1 MKKIIVYTILPD
13 NENFEIISAYLWELE
28 PAGIEE
34 VDSGLRLYF
43 DAEQDPGEETITA
56 ALEEIKASGQINDYQ
71 VMTQIIE
78 NRNWNEEWEKNISV
92 IKVSDDLVIKP
103 TFKEYT
109 PVGNELILT
118 IDPKMSFGTGEH
130 QTTKLMLLALKKY
143 IKGDE
148 KILDAGTGSGILA
161 IGAVKLGA
169 ASAIAFDNDDW
180 CYDNGQENCRLNDV
194 SDSVE
199 IRTCE
204 LNDIAET
211 DFDLILANIQTNI
224 LQKIAEGL
232 SSRTKSNGLLL
243 LSGILSHDVPSLAHQ
258 YMGLGFRPIDITYLD
273 EWAMMALKKDYHREN
288 VRLPDDETIE

>member
-1 MKKIIVYTILPD
+1 MKEKIVKNITVYTILPD
-13 NENFEIISAYLWELE
+13 AENLEIISAYLWELE

-43 DAEQDPGEETITA
+43 DAEQDPGKESVEK
-56 ALEEIKASGQINDYQ
+56 ALEELKTAGQLNDYQ
-71 VMTQIIE
+71 VMTQVFA

-92 IKVSDDLVIKP
+92 IRVSDDMVIKP

-109 PVGNELILT
+109 PEGNELILT

-143 IKGDE
+143 IRGGE

-180 CYDNGQENCRLNDV
+180 CYDNGIENCRLNDV
-194 SDSVE
+194 SDKVE

-204 LNDIAET
+204 LDDIPQTE
-211 DFDLILANIQTNI
+211 FDLILANIQKNI
-224 LQKIAEGL
+224 LAQIVEGL
-232 SSRTKSNGLLL
+232 SSRTKTGGILL
-243 LSGILSHDVPSLAHQ
+243 LSGLLGDDVEEVTGIYTQH
-258 YMGLGFRPIDITYLD
+258 GFTLLEVTEMQ
-273 EWAMMALKKDYHREN
+273 EWRMIALRRN
-288 VRLPDDETIE
+288 

>member
-1 MKKIIVYTILPD
+1 MKEKIVKNITVYTILPD
-13 NENFEIISAYLWELE
+13 AENLEIISAYLWELE

-43 DAEQDPGEETITA
+43 DAEQDPGKESVEK
-56 ALEEIKASGQINDYQ
+56 ALEELKTAGQLNDYQ
-71 VMTQIIE
+71 VMTQVFA

-92 IKVSDDLVIKP
+92 IRVSDDMVIKP

-109 PVGNELILT
+109 PEGNELILT

-143 IKGDE
+143 IRGGE
-148 KILDAGTGSGILA
+148 KVLDAGTGSGILA

-180 CYDNGQENCRLNDV
+180 CYDNGIENCRLNDV
-194 SDSVE
+194 SDKVE

-204 LNDIAET
+204 LDDIPQTE
-211 DFDLILANIQTNI
+211 FDLILANIQKNI
-224 LQKIAEGL
+224 LVQIADGL
-232 SSRTKSNGLLL
+232 TSRIRPGGILL
-243 LSGILSHDVPSLAHQ
+243 LSGLLGDDVEEVTDL
-258 YMGLGFRPIDITYLD
+258 YTRLGLTRLEVTELQ
-273 EWAMMALKKDYHREN
+273 EWRMIALRRN
-288 VRLPDDETIE
+288 

>member
-1 MKKIIVYTILPD
+1 MKEKIVKNITVYTILPD
-13 NENFEIISAYLWELE
+13 AENLEIISAYLWELE

-43 DAEQDPGEETITA
+43 DAEQDPGKESVEK
-56 ALEEIKASGQINDYQ
+56 ALEELKTAGQLNDYQ
-71 VMTQIIE
+71 VMTQVFA
-78 NRNWNEEWEKNISV
+78 NRNWNEEWEKNIAV
-92 IKVSDDLVIKP
+92 IRVSDDMVIKP

-109 PVGNELILT
+109 PEGNELILT

-143 IKGDE
+143 IRGGE

-180 CYDNGQENCRLNDV
+180 CYDNGIENCRLNDV
-194 SDSVE
+194 SDKVE

-204 LNDIAET
+204 LDDIPQTE
-211 DFDLILANIQTNI
+211 FDLILANIQKNI
-224 LQKIAEGL
+224 LAQIADGL
-232 SSRTKSNGLLL
+232 TSRIRPGGILL
-243 LSGILSHDVPSLAHQ
+243 LSGLLGDDVEEVTDL
-258 YMGLGFRPIDITYLD
+258 YTRLGLTRLEVTEMQ
-273 EWAMMALKKDYHREN
+273 EWRMIALKRN
-288 VRLPDDETIE
+288 

>member
-1 MKKIIVYTILPD
+1 MKEKIVKNITVYTILPD
-13 NENFEIISAYLWELE
+13 AENLEIISAYLWELE

-43 DAEQDPGEETITA
+43 DAEQDPGKESVEK
-56 ALEEIKASGQINDYQ
+56 ALEELKTAGQLNDYQ
-71 VMTQIIE
+71 VMTQVFA
-78 NRNWNEEWEKNISV
+78 NRNWNEEWEKNIAV
-92 IKVSDDLVIKP
+92 IRVSDDMVIKP

-109 PVGNELILT
+109 PEGNELILT

-143 IKGDE
+143 IRGGE

-180 CYDNGQENCRLNDV
+180 CYDNGIENCRLNNV
-194 SDSVE
+194 SDKVE

-204 LNDIAET
+204 LEDIPQTE
-211 DFDLILANIQTNI
+211 FDLILANIQKNI
-224 LQKIAEGL
+224 LAQIADGL
-232 SSRTKSNGLLL
+232 TSRIRPGGILL
-243 LSGILSHDVPSLAHQ
+243 LSGLLGDDVEEVTDL
-258 YMGLGFRPIDITYLD
+258 YTRLGLTRLEVTEMQ
-273 EWAMMALKKDYHREN
+273 EWRMIALKRN
-288 VRLPDDETIE
+288 

>member
-143 IKGDE
+143 IKGGE

-258 YMGLGFRPIDITYLD
+258 YMGLGFRPIDITYMD

>member
-1 MKKIIVYTILPD
+1 MKEFSVKNITVYTILPD

-43 DAEQDPGEETITA
+43 DADRDPGKKTVES
-56 ALEEIKASGQINDYQ
+56 ALEELKAAGQINDYQ
-71 VMTQIIE
+71 IMTQILA

-92 IKVSDDLVIKP
+92 IKVADDLVIKP
-103 TFKEYT
+103 TFNDYT
-109 PVGNELILT
+109 PQGDELILT

-143 IKGDE
+143 IKGGE
-148 KILDAGTGSGILA
+148 RVLDAGTGSAILA

-180 CYDNGQENCRLNDV
+180 CYDNGIENCRLNEV
-194 SDSVE
+194 SDNVE

-204 LNDIAET
+204 LNDIPEI
-211 DFDLILANIQTNI
+211 DFDLILANIQKNI
-224 LQKIAEGL
+224 LAQIVEGL
-232 SSRTKSNGLLL
+232 ASRTKSGGLLL
-243 LSGILSHDVPSLAHQ
+243 LSGLLGDDVEEVTAIYISH
-258 YMGLGFRPIDITYLD
+258 GFSRLEVTDMQ
-273 EWAMMALKKDYHREN
+273 EWRMIALKKN
-288 VRLPDDETIE
+288 

>member
-1 MKKIIVYTILPD
+1 MKNITVYTILPD
-13 NENFEIISAYLWELE
+13 AENLEIISAYLWELE

-43 DAEQDPGEETITA
+43 DAEQDPGKESVEK
-56 ALEEIKASGQINDYQ
+56 ALEELKTAGQLNDYQ
-71 VMTQIIE
+71 VMTQVFA

-92 IKVSDDLVIKP
+92 IRVSDDMVIKP

-109 PVGNELILT
+109 PEGNELILT

-143 IKGDE
+143 IRGGE
-148 KILDAGTGSGILA
+148 KVLDAGTGSGILA

-180 CYDNGQENCRLNDV
+180 CYDNGIENCRLNDV
-194 SDSVE
+194 SDKVE

-204 LNDIAET
+204 LDDIPQTE
-211 DFDLILANIQTNI
+211 FDLILANIQKNI
-224 LQKIAEGL
+224 LVQIADGL
-232 SSRTKSNGLLL
+232 TSRIRPGGILL
-243 LSGILSHDVPSLAHQ
+243 LSGLLGDDVEEVTDL
-258 YMGLGFRPIDITYLD
+258 YTRLGLTRLEVTELQ
-273 EWAMMALKKDYHREN
+273 EWRMIALRRN
-288 VRLPDDETIE
+288 

>member
-1 MKKIIVYTILPD
+1 MKEKIVKNITVYTILPD
-13 NENFEIISAYLWELE
+13 AENLEIISAYLWELE

-43 DAEQDPGEETITA
+43 DAEQDPGKESVEK
-56 ALEEIKASGQINDYQ
+56 ALEELKTAGQLNDYQ
-71 VMTQIIE
+71 VMTQVFA

-92 IKVSDDLVIKP
+92 IRVSDDMVIKP

-109 PVGNELILT
+109 PEGNELILT

-143 IKGDE
+143 IRGGE

-180 CYDNGQENCRLNDV
+180 CYDNGIENCRLNDV
-194 SDSVE
+194 SDKVE

-204 LNDIAET
+204 LDDIPQTE
-211 DFDLILANIQTNI
+211 FDLILANIQKNI
-224 LQKIAEGL
+224 LAQIADGL
-232 SSRTKSNGLLL
+232 TSRIRPGGILL
-243 LSGILSHDVPSLAHQ
+243 LSGLLGDDVEEVTDL
-258 YMGLGFRPIDITYLD
+258 YTRLGLTRLEVTEMQ
-273 EWAMMALKKDYHREN
+273 EWRMIALKRN
-288 VRLPDDETIE
+288 

>member
-1 MKKIIVYTILPD
+1 MKEKKVKNITVYTILPD
-13 NENFEIISAYLWELE
+13 AENLEIISAYLWELE

-43 DAEQDPGEETITA
+43 DAEQDPGKESVEK
-56 ALEEIKASGQINDYQ
+56 ALEELKTAGQLNDYQ
-71 VMTQIIE
+71 VMTQVFA

-92 IKVSDDLVIKP
+92 IRVSDDMVIKP

-109 PVGNELILT
+109 PQGNELILT

-143 IKGDE
+143 IRGGE

-180 CYDNGQENCRLNDV
+180 CYDNGIENCRLNDV
-194 SDSVE
+194 SDKVE

-204 LNDIAET
+204 LDDIPQTE
-211 DFDLILANIQTNI
+211 FDLILANIQKNI
-224 LQKIAEGL
+224 LAQIADGL
-232 SSRTKSNGLLL
+232 TSRIRPGGILL
-243 LSGILSHDVPSLAHQ
+243 LSGLLGDDVEEVTEL
-258 YMGLGFRPIDITYLD
+258 YTRLGLTRLEVTEMQ
-273 EWAMMALKKDYHREN
+273 EWRMIALRRN
-288 VRLPDDETIE
+288 

>member
-1 MKKIIVYTILPD
+1 MKEKIVKNITVYTILPD
-13 NENFEIISAYLWELE
+13 AENLEIISAYLWELE

-43 DAEQDPGEETITA
+43 DAEQDPGKESVEK
-56 ALEEIKASGQINDYQ
+56 ALEELKTAGQLNDYQ
-71 VMTQIIE
+71 VMTQVFA

-92 IKVSDDLVIKP
+92 IRVSDDMVIKP

-109 PVGNELILT
+109 PEGNELILT

-143 IKGDE
+143 IRGGE

-180 CYDNGQENCRLNDV
+180 CYDNGIENCRLNDV
-194 SDSVE
+194 SDKVE

-204 LNDIAET
+204 LDDIPHTE
-211 DFDLILANIQTNI
+211 FDLILANIQKNI
-224 LQKIAEGL
+224 LAQIADGL
-232 SSRTKSNGLLL
+232 TSRIRPGGILL
-243 LSGILSHDVPSLAHQ
+243 LSGLLGDDVEEVTDL
-258 YMGLGFRPIDITYLD
+258 YTRLGLTRLEVTEMQ
-273 EWAMMALKKDYHREN
+273 EWRMIALKRN
-288 VRLPDDETIE
+288 